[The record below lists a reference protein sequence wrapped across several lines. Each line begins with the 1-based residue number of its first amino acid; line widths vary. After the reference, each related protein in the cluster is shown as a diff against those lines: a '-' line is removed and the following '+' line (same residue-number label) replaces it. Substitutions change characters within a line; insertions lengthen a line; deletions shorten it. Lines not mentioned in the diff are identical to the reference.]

1 MTTVDALLDKIYAAD
16 PGPQVV
22 AAFDYDGTL
31 ISGFSA
37 GAFYEHRIK
46 KGDMG
51 PIELARTAMIA
62 RRGIGDPSEFAS
74 FFTFALEAWIGTEE
88 ATLEALG
95 EKLFKGTI
103 ASKLHHEAFA
113 LVEAHREMGHT
124 LVLASSAMRF
134 QTEPM
139 ARELGIEHVLSTE
152 IEIIEGRITGLVIGE
167 PLFGPE
173 KARGLRD
180 LAAAQGLD
188 LASSFA
194 YSNGRE
200 DIPFLEAVGHAT
212 AIEPDPDLH
221 AEAALRGWPVLRCQK
236 PPSGLPG
243 PKDVART
250 AAFYGGLLGAMSI
263 GAGVGLISGKR
274 SAMADVGMGMGTD
287 VSLKLAGVDVDV
299 IEGEEHLWSHR
310 PAIFLF
316 NHQSKMDPLVVTKL
330 IRERFTAVGKAQAKN
345 VPLFGQFFQLAG
357 MTFIDR
363 SDNAKAREALAP
375 VVEAVR
381 GGKSLMI
388 SPEGTRTPTPRLA
401 PFKKGPFH
409 IAMQAGVPVVP
420 IVLKGIHTVQ
430 SRGGQMIRPGRVE
443 VVILPPFVTTDW
455 KPKTVGAHADEV
467 RDAMLDVLKNWP
479 GSYAGTRPEAKA

>member
-1 MTTVDALLDKIYAAD
+1 MPPSESLDALLERIHTAER
-16 PGPQVV
+16 GPHIA

-31 ISGFSA
+31 ISGYSA
-37 GAFYEHRIK
+37 GAFYQHRIK
-46 KGDMG
+46 SGDMG
-51 PIELARTAMIA
+51 PIELARTALIA
-62 RRGIGDPSEFAS
+62 RRGIADPSEFAT

-88 ATLEALG
+88 ADLETLG
-95 EKLFKGTI
+95 DKLFKGTI

-152 IEIIEGRITGLVIGE
+152 IEIVDGRVTGGVVGA

-180 LAAAQGLD
+180 LATAEGLD
-188 LASSFA
+188 LEKSFA

-200 DIPFLEAVGHAT
+200 DIPFLETVGHAT
-212 AIEPDPDLH
+212 AIEPDAELW
-221 AEAALRGWPVLRCQK
+221 AEAALRGWPVLRCAP
-236 PPSGLPG
+236 PPSSIPG

-250 AAFYGGLLGAMSI
+250 AAFYGGLLGAMGI
-263 GAGVGLISGKR
+263 GTGVGLLSRKR
-274 SAMADVGMGMGTD
+274 SAMSDIGMGMGTD
-287 VSLKLAGVDVDV
+287 VALKLAGVDVRV
-299 IEGEEHLWSHR
+299 LRGSENLWSHR
-310 PAIFLF
+310 PAVFIF
-316 NHQSKMDPLVVTKL
+316 NHQSKMDPMVVTKL
-330 IRERFTAVGKAQAKN
+330 IREDFTAVGKAQAKN
-345 VPLFGQFFQLAG
+345 VPVFGQFFQLAG

-363 SDNAKAREALAP
+363 SDNAKAREALEP
-375 VVEAVR
+375 VVEAIR

-388 SPEGTRTPTPRLA
+388 APEGTRTPTPRLG

-409 IAMQAGVPVVP
+409 IAMQAGVPIVP

-430 SRGGQMIRPGRVE
+430 SRGGQLIHPGTVE
-443 VVILPPFVTTDW
+443 VVVLPPFVSDGWT
-455 KPKTVGAHADEV
+455 PKTVGKHVDEV
-467 RDAMLDVLKNWP
+467 RSAMLEVLRDWP
-479 GSYAGTRPEAKA
+479 TATNGKGGH